1 MQEIQDLIPL
11 YRELQD
17 LYQSEAFKPLAQFL
31 SDTKNQVYATLLQLD
46 WKKES
51 SKVEAAIYTT
61 QLNMLAVIQ
70 GLPAVVKQLKDQFE
84 ANELRAK
91 NAAAA
96 ALDPI
101 YKGDYK

>member
-31 SDTKNQVYATLLQLD
+31 SNSKNQVYARLLAID
-46 WKKES
+46 WKKSTAQTEG
-51 SKVEAAIYTT
+51 IILTT
-61 QLNMLAVIQ
+61 QLNLLGVVES
-70 GLPAVVKQLKDQFE
+70 LPQMIKILKDQFE

-96 ALDPI
+96 QLDPI